1 MGFTPPP
8 LNSVNARILNQ
19 NEPNL
24 FNPQP
29 NCHARNAIFTKQAAF
44 GYNQKTPAGTGR
56 RSQKNVGRAK
66 CATEK
71 APRQRAGSRSPR
83 KAFTPATRF
92 PPLVKHFVR
101 QPTAR

>member
-8 LNSVNARILNQ
+8 WICVYGGVRYPSV
-19 NEPNL
+19 PNL
-24 FNPQP
+24 LNTVTKF
-29 NCHARNAIFTKQAAF
+29 HAREAHLTKQAAF
-44 GYNQKTPAGTGR
+44 GYNKKTPAATAGAVK
-56 RSQKNVGRAK
+56 KNVGRAK
-66 CATEK
+66 GAAGN
-71 APRQRAGSRSPR
+71 APRQRAGSRRPR